1 MPPDDEQRDEEERP
15 PARSSNEGVRII
27 GAEEAAA
34 ALEKGEVAGRRP
46 EDAPR
51 FGDVPP
57 APSGPRPPHR
67 FPLPDSVDPASAV
80 PRPPVAAGERS
91 TPPLPEPPPPPTAPV
106 APPPATSAPDEKI
119 IVAGDTGELQPWT
132 DPPTGEIP
140 KVLAGDEPDD
150 LSVWSGVGTRAP
162 RWRDSGDS
170 WDEDFNM
177 SDLAG
182 DEARVGALDPTRSD
196 HSDIYEFDEPTPS
209 GSTPVT
215 EVEAEA
221 EPETAPVPDPDP

>member
-1 MPPDDEQRDEEERP
+1 MAPDDEQHDEEERP

-80 PRPPVAAGERS
+80 PRSPVASGERS
-91 TPPLPEPPPPPTAPV
+91 TPPPPEPPPPESPV
-106 APPPATSAPDEKI
+106 PPVPPEPRESPDEKI
-119 IVAGDTGELQPWT
+119 ILAGDTG
-132 DPPTGEIP
+132 
-140 KVLAGDEPDD
+140 
-150 LSVWSGVGTRAP
+150 
-162 RWRDSGDS
+162 
-170 WDEDFNM
+170 
-177 SDLAG
+177 
-182 DEARVGALDPTRSD
+182 
-196 HSDIYEFDEPTPS
+196 
-209 GSTPVT
+209 
-215 EVEAEA
+215 
-221 EPETAPVPDPDP
+221 